1 MPRPTRYP
9 PHFRADAVARVRRDH
24 RDHPSEWSAI
34 QAVANS
40 LAISAETLRT
50 WVRQAE
56 SVNDGQRMNAR
67 RQQAEIRRLI
77 RENADLRRAL
87 DALRL
92 SEPSNPTTRPSGDRA
107 APEAAGGSPT
117 RA

>member
-77 RENADLRRAL
+77 RENAELRRAL
-87 DALRL
+87 DILRGL
-92 SEPSNPTTRPSGDRA
+92 EPSEAPTRPTISRA
-107 APEAAGGSPT
+107 APKATGSSAT
-117 RA
+117 HT